1 MTWNA
6 LTFTS
11 SHILT
16 ASDMNRIQD
25 NFTALAQGHSGAPA
39 IGVNS
44 FMVTGV
50 ASVATLNISS
60 EALIGG
66 SQIQFKNEKAQA
78 DGYAGLDADGRVP
91 TSQAGVPT
99 GAVLPYVATTA
110 PTGWLLCDGDTIGA
124 VASGADHEDAGY
136 EDLFNL
142 LKDMTPNAGTEVWA
156 NGDTVKLPDLRGRV
170 VIALDDLGGTSAAR
184 IAGASI
190 PNRSSDTWDETLG
203 GSAGDDPHTLTE
215 SELASHRH
223 TRLGCPN
230 QTAGSAWV
238 GKGGT
243 GFNHTRQTNYTGGDG
258 SHNNMQPSMALGYII
273 KT

>member
-16 ASDMNRIQD
+16 ASDMNRMQD
-25 NFTALAQGHSGAPA
+25 NFTALAQGQSGAPA

-50 ASVATLNISS
+50 SSVATLNISS
-60 EALIGG
+60 EALVGG
-66 SQIQFKNEKAQA
+66 SEIQFKNEKAQA
-78 DGYAGLDADGRVP
+78 NGYAGLDGDGMVP
-91 TSQAGVPT
+91 TGQAGVPT
-99 GAVLPYVATTA
+99 GAVLPYVATSA
-110 PTGWLLCDGDTIGA
+110 PSGWLLCDGSTIGD
-124 VASGADHEDAGY
+124 VSSGADHEDVSY

-142 LKDMTPNAGTEVWA
+142 CKSLDGNTGTEVWA
-156 NGDTVKLPDLRGRV
+156 SGDTVKLPDLRGRV
-170 VIALDDLGGTSAAR
+170 VLALDDLGGTSAAR

-203 GSAGDDPHTLTE
+203 GSAGDDLHTLTE
-215 SELASHRH
+215 AEMPSHRH
-223 TRLGCPN
+223 NVWGN
-230 QTAGSAWV
+230 IQAASGSARRSLV
-238 GKGGT
+238 LGSGNNGLT
-243 GFNHTRQTNYTGGDG
+243 DFTGGDG
-258 SHNNMQPSMALGYII
+258 AHNNMPPTFALGYII